1 MATKRL
7 LRSLRV
13 PGWSRTV
20 LVRRLVAGALV
31 LLAGVLAVRPAR
43 DEDAVVVVAGHDLAP
58 GATLSTSDVKAVR
71 APTALVPAG
80 ALVTPESASGRVLAG
95 AAAAGEPITSA
106 RLLGPENTRL
116 TAGRPDAAAVPVR
129 LDDEDVA
136 ALLVPGSHV
145 DIVGPDQ
152 TVVAEDATVV
162 TVRAGD
168 RGRRL
173 VVVVLPRTVATRVAA
188 ASLARTL
195 AVTLR

>member
-1 MATKRL
+1 METKRL

-20 LVRRLVAGALV
+20 VIRRFVAGSLV
-31 LLAGVLAVRPAR
+31 LVAGVLALRPAR
-43 DEDAVVVVAGHDLAP
+43 LSDAPMVVAGHDLAP
-58 GATLSTSDVKAVR
+58 GATLSTSDVKVVR
-71 APTALVPAG
+71 APPALVPVG
-80 ALVTPESASGRVLAG
+80 ALVTAESAAGRVLAG
-95 AAAAGEPITSA
+95 VATSGEPITSA

-116 TAGRPDAAAVPVR
+116 TAGHPDAAAVPVR

-152 TVVAEDATVV
+152 AVVAEDAVV
-162 TVRAGD
+162 AAVRAGD

-173 VVVVLPRTVATRVAA
+173 VVVVLPRTVATQVAA